1 MHWLIDIALGVL
13 LAFILYAIVRVRMK
27 VAPKM
32 RDRFG
37 SVARWSVW
45 VLTLLLMV
53 VMANL
58 GLIMLR
64 QMLREWLGFHSGFMD
79 ELLFSLVSLSLGVA
93 LVARHVLANRGK
105 KS

>member
-1 MHWLIDIALGVL
+1 MHWVLDIVLGVL
-13 LAFILYAIVRVRMK
+13 LACILYAIVRLRMK

-37 SVARWSVW
+37 SFARWSVW

-53 VMANL
+53 VMANV

-64 QMLREWLGFHSGFMD
+64 QMLRDWLGFDSDWMD

-93 LVARHVLANRGK
+93 LVGRHVIGNRK
-105 KS
+105 KQS